1 MKTTAIQVGSC
12 IFNPGSQTEEL
23 ANYDRRHAAAP
34 DERRGSI
41 RSARTVEVFG
51 WIMLAEA
58 PLVLLAPH
66 WVAAVLHLPELS
78 VQAANYF
85 RLVGLLLG
93 GLGMLYVVSG
103 RLNALGFVFASML
116 DRPLVPFIMAALW
129 YHDIVP
135 APLAR
140 LFAISD
146 TASFLWTL
154 SAWRAERSGHH
165 AG

>member
-1 MKTTAIQVGSC
+1 LGAFKKSIADQEPSAM
-12 IFNPGSQTEEL
+12 PEDML
-23 ANYDRRHAAAP
+23 RRLIRA
-34 DERRGSI
+34 EGQS

-51 WIMLAEA
+51 WIMLVEA

-66 WVAAVLHLPELS
+66 EVAALLHLPALS
-78 VQAANYF
+78 EQAANYF

-116 DRPLVPFIMAALW
+116 DRPLVPFIMVALW
-129 YHDIVP
+129 YHHIVP
-135 APLAR
+135 APLA
-140 LFAISD
+140 LVFAVSD

-154 SAWRAERSGHH
+154 TAWRAERIHRM
-165 AG
+165 AE